1 MAASDHLNSHQLD
14 DYVRLH
20 RGFAGKFSYEVDK
33 TNLGYHWVGD
43 NHRYV
48 AEAFAT
54 DHASHIE
61 RAGQGIGTILT
72 GLVHRN
78 DLLEPGSEEHEK
90 WANDGFGAMEGEHE
104 VPLRRG
110 TSVHIIGASD
120 FVNDKPMV
128 MHTYNKP
135 IQGKA

>member
-1 MAASDHLNSHQLD
+1 MAASDHLNFRQLD

-33 TNLGYHWVGD
+33 DNLGYHWVHD
-43 NHRYV
+43 DHRHV
-48 AEAFAT
+48 AEAFAI
-54 DHASHIE
+54 DHASHVK

-72 GLVHRN
+72 GLVHKN

-90 WANDGFGAMEGEHE
+90 WANEGFGAAEGEHE

-110 TSVHIIGASD
+110 TAVRLIGASD
-120 FVNDKPMV
+120 FVNDKPMIR
-128 MHTYNKP
+128 HTYNEP